1 MFVSKSVPTP
11 RDPLHAL
18 VIHPSPKPMMDSAA
32 LVSLKLI
39 KINHGI
45 WYLYTY
51 SCGNTIKCVV
61 ASIENLFNGATIINE
76 VEILHSLVQRVTCRY
91 R

>member
-1 MFVSKSVPTP
+1 MFVSKSAPTP
-11 RDPLHAL
+11 LDPLHAL

-45 WYLYTY
+45 WYLYIL
-51 SCGNTIKCVV
+51 CDNTIECVV
-61 ASIENLFNGATIINE
+61 DLLKIMFNGE
-76 VEILHSLVQRVTCRY
+76 KLMK
-91 R
+91 